1 MNIIRINEQLQK
13 FKEYQRTLSSYVGA
27 EKARELV
34 NKALVLVTIG
44 GNDFVNNYYLLP
56 YSVRS
61 REFSL
66 PDYVKYLNFEY
77 KKILAVCRYPLTFS
91 KFEI

>member
-1 MNIIRINEQLQK
+1 M
-13 FKEYQRTLSSYVGA
+13 LSSYVGA
-27 EKARELV
+27 EKAKKLV
-34 NKALVLVTIG
+34 NKALVLITIG

-66 PDYVKYLNFEY
+66 PDYVKYLIFEY
-77 KKILAVCRYPLTFS
+77 KKILTVCRYPLILFLDLKFS
-91 KFEI
+91 ILQLLKKN